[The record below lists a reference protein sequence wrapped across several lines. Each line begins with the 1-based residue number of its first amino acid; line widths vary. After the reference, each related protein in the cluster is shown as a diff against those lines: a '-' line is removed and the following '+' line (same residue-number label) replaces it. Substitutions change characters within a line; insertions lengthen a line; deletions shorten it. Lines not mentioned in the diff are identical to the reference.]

1 MELRNHVYQGDCLEV
16 MDYIPD
22 KCIDMVLCDLPYGTT
37 KCKWDAVIS
46 LEPLWFQYKRIVKDN
61 GAIVLFGMNP
71 FSAKLVESNLA
82 MYRYDWFWKKEKGSN
97 FLFGNKMPLKVIE
110 NIHVFYR
117 KQPCYNPQKKLR
129 PNGPIRGCKN
139 GTVASAVKEHFGGRN
154 ILGGKLNSGPKWEA
168 DKLLPTTLLE
178 FKREHKRMHPTQ
190 KPVALLE
197 ELIKTYTNEGEIV
210 LDNCA
215 GSGST
220 GVACKRIGRDYLLI
234 EREERYVKIIE
245 ERLLTM
251 K

>member
-1 MELRNHVYQGDCLEV
+1 M
-16 MDYIPD
+16 
-22 KCIDMVLCDLPYGTT
+22 
-37 KCKWDAVIS
+37 
-46 LEPLWFQYKRIVKDN
+46 
-61 GAIVLFGMNP
+61 
-71 FSAKLVESNLA
+71 
-82 MYRYDWFWKKEKGSN
+82 
-97 FLFGNKMPLKVIE
+97 
-110 NIHVFYR
+110 
-117 KQPCYNPQKKLR
+117 
-129 PNGPIRGCKN
+129 
-139 GTVASAVKEHFGGRN
+139 
-154 ILGGKLNSGPKWEA
+154 LNSGPKWEA

-178 FKREHKRMHPTQ
+178 FKREHKRMHPAQ